1 MVKAYTDGACRIS
14 NPGLCSCAWV
24 VVEGESVLCEG
35 AFFLGPELHTNN
47 YAEYQG
53 LIKLLEYINGMGVK
67 NVDIASDS
75 ALIVNQVNGKWS
87 TEKKP
92 ELAKLCSY
100 ATALKVIGGHTLRHI
115 RGHGQNEDGV
125 DNLMNN
131 LADEMCNKILDEW
144 MEKHGEAVE
153 EIRSSR

>member
-1 MVKAYTDGACRIS
+1 M
-14 NPGLCSCAWV
+14 
-24 VVEGESVLCEG
+24 
-35 AFFLGPELHTNN
+35 
-47 YAEYQG
+47 
-53 LIKLLEYINGMGVK
+53 
-67 NVDIASDS
+67 DIASDS